1 MKRSFQEAE
10 AASSSASKSARPQS
24 SQPPVFEQS
33 ISAVSAVS
41 AIAISAISALDQDIF
56 IHLNKSMKE
65 CKTRQEVVTV
75 ACTCLNPLQMR
86 LANSLNEES
95 RTSMSEQDWRIIKS
109 FAKIPEEGSA
119 DLLLLEQETMLCGI
133 LNIDR
138 AISNTTDSLEITIAV
153 PTRHQRRSYS
163 KLLIAVAVLIGY
175 VEGYPILS
183 YPSGPIMK
191 TILTNFDAVICL
203 GDKLFPTTHR
213 ERMSKTDAEN
223 VVQEYDSIKR
233 NNTVQQIGDTI
244 LKIDNS
250 EANLKY
256 ATTLLVSIPKLCYSL
271 ATSQAVIRPTHIP
284 PNSNL

>member
-1 MKRSFQEAE
+1 MCTDFVLVFIKGKENGKSMRRSFQEAE

-33 ISAVSAVS
+33 ISAVSVVS
-41 AIAISAISALDQDIF
+41 AISAISAISALDQDIF

-86 LANSLNEES
+86 LANALNQES
-95 RTSMSEQDWRIIKS
+95 RTSMSEQDWRIIKC

-175 VEGYPILS
+175 VEGYPILL

-203 GDKLFPTTHR
+203 GDKLCPTTHR

-223 VVQEYDSIKR
+223 VVQEYDSIRR
-233 NNTVQQIGDTI
+233 NHTVQQIGDPI
-244 LKIDNS
+244 IKIDNS
-250 EANLKY
+250 EANLEY
-256 ATTLLVSIPKLCYSL
+256 ATTLLVSIPKLWS
-271 ATSQAVIRPTHIP
+271 S
-284 PNSNL
+284 